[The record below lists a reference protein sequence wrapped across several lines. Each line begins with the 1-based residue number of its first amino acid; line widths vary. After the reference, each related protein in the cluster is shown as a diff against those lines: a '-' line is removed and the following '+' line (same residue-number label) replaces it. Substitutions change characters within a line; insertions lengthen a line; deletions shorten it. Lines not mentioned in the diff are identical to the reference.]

1 MIEHSWC
8 KYIFSGIINRMV
20 LYHIIFYAALFFV
33 LWMGAGLIIS
43 GVDVFSKRLKIS
55 PFASSFF
62 VLGLLTS
69 IPEFAVGV
77 TSVVEQKPDIF
88 VGNLLGGIPVL
99 FLLVIPLL
107 AIVGHGVK
115 INHGISSANLLL
127 AFGVIAA
134 PAIASFDRSVS
145 NAEGIVC
152 IALYVLL
159 FFVLEHN
166 KGVMSLANQKSKTKK
181 SLSGSMM
188 IKIIVGTLLVFVSSH
203 FILGETLYFAK
214 LLRVTPYYASLILLA
229 LGTNIP
235 ELSLAV
241 RSALVGKKDIAFGDY
256 MGSAAANTLLFGIF
270 TLFIHGKTF
279 HIDDFLTTFIGVVGG
294 LAIFYFFSISK
305 KEISRLEAVCL
316 VGLYGAFIWFEFFGG

>member
-1 MIEHSWC
+1 
-8 KYIFSGIINRMV
+8 MV
-20 LYHIIFYAALFFV
+20 LYHIIFYASLFFV

-43 GVDVFSKRLKIS
+43 GVEIFSKRLKIS

-88 VGNLLGGIPVL
+88 VGNLLGGIPVIFL
-99 FLLVIPLL
+99 FVIPLL
-107 AIVGHGVK
+107 AIIGRGVQ
-115 INHGISSANLLL
+115 INHGISSTNLLL
-127 AFGVIAA
+127 SFGVIAA
-134 PAIASFDRSVS
+134 PAIASLDRSVT
-145 NAEGIVC
+145 NAEGILC
-152 IALYVLL
+152 ILLYILL
-159 FFVLEHN
+159 FFVLER
-166 KGVMSLANQKSKTKK
+166 KRGIVSLMNQKSKTKK

-188 IKIIVGTLLVFVSSH
+188 VKIIVGTLLVFVSSH
-203 FILGETLYFAK
+203 YILRETLYFAK
-214 LLRVTPYYASLILLA
+214 LLHVAPYYASLILLA

-241 RSALVGKKDIAFGDY
+241 RSALAGKKDIAFGDY

-270 TLFIHGKTF
+270 TLFIHGETF
-279 HIDDFLTTFIGVVGG
+279 HIDNFLTTFIGVVGG

-305 KEISRLEAVCL
+305 KEISRLEGIFL
-316 VGLYGAFIWFEFFGG
+316 VGLYVVFIWFEFFIAK